1 MEFYSTFYWYS
12 KECKYLD
19 SIENGLCVVLLCVV
33 TAYLLGVVQAQTTPD
48 GKLNLQGF
56 KVEVKKA
63 KSQDEMRGFN
73 RGGGGMGRGGG
84 GGGRGG

>member
-1 MEFYSTFYWYS
+1 
-12 KECKYLD
+12 
-19 SIENGLCVVLLCVV
+19 VLLCVV
-33 TAYLLGVVQAQTTPD
+33 TVYLLGVVQAQTTPD
-48 GKLNLQGF
+48 GKLNL

>member
-1 MEFYSTFYWYS
+1 
-12 KECKYLD
+12 
-19 SIENGLCVVLLCVV
+19 VLLCVV
-33 TAYLLGVVQAQTTPD
+33 TVYLLGVVQAQTTPD